1 MNFIEVDKAQ
11 LVGEVKQ
18 RNALYA
24 ALAAIQQIAKD
35 AAAKTPDI
43 KAIEKVCDDTLRDVV

>member
-35 AAAKTPDI
+35 STAKTPDI
-43 KAIEKVCDDTLRDVV
+43 KAIEKVCDDALRDVV